1 MKVARTLLEIQ
12 KEMVLLLPPELRP
25 AAMAEGCVIHALIIA
40 AAAQAHRLEEQV
52 VEMFNSAAV
61 DSKALA
67 TYHEQMGTIL
77 AKVVSVCDRKF

>member
-40 AAAQAHRLEEQV
+40 AAAQAHQLEEQV

-61 DSKALA
+61 DSKSDLSRANGD
-67 TYHEQMGTIL
+67 YSREG
-77 AKVVSVCDRKF
+77 RKRL